1 MSWTVVHQ
9 APLSMEFFRQEYWSG
24 LPFPS
29 PGDLLDPGIKPY
41 LLHFLRWQ
49 AGSLAAEPLVKS
61 MTLNKTLAFGT
72 LVSLC
77 EELGWGT
84 SLVVQWLSLQASTA
98 EGMDLNPGQGTKIP
112 HAAWWSQKVGG
123 KKWMRMIKSIPSSCW
138 NPCIVVA
145 QWSAKSWQY
154 ISISHCTASVKEGD
168 GVAFVI
174 IVAGRFCALCGLG
187 AAYFMLSVHYIM

>member
-1 MSWTVVHQ
+1 MCVHAVISRVYFFVMSWTVVHQ

-61 MTLNKTLAFGT
+61 MTLKKTLAFGT

-77 EELGWGT
+77 EELG
-84 SLVVQWLSLQASTA
+84 
-98 EGMDLNPGQGTKIP
+98 
-112 HAAWWSQKVGG
+112 
-123 KKWMRMIKSIPSSCW
+123 
-138 NPCIVVA
+138 
-145 QWSAKSWQY
+145 
-154 ISISHCTASVKEGD
+154 
-168 GVAFVI
+168 
-174 IVAGRFCALCGLG
+174 
-187 AAYFMLSVHYIM
+187 